1 MTPARFARA
10 SPVTAGHMYSR
21 LIVPLLC
28 ASALVFACGPLSRS
42 AEVPPGDL
50 AAADTTFR
58 DLAASLDVAVGREIQ
73 FALRVTNATEKR
85 LELSFPDG
93 QTHEL
98 VILDAAGREVWRW
111 SRDRMFTS
119 AVQTKLLGAGE
130 TTGYTESWTPPEGA
144 AGSFTAIASLRS
156 SNNPVELRHG
166 FTLP

>member
-1 MTPARFARA
+1 
-10 SPVTAGHMYSR
+10 MYSR

-42 AEVPPGDL
+42 AEVPPADL
-50 AAADTTFR
+50 AAADTTLR
-58 DLAASLDVAVGREIQ
+58 DLAASLDVAVRRDEGRDVE

-85 LELSFPDG
+85 LELSFADG
-93 QTHEL
+93 HTHDVL
-98 VILDAAGREVWRW
+98 ILDAAGREVWRW

-130 TTGYTESWTPPEGA
+130 TTNYTERWTPPADA
-144 AGSFTAIASLRS
+144 AGSYTVIASLRS

>member
-1 MTPARFARA
+1 M
-10 SPVTAGHMYSR
+10 HSR

-28 ASALVFACGPLSRS
+28 ASALAFACGPLSRS
-42 AEVPPGDL
+42 AEVRPADP
-50 AAADTTFR
+50 AAADTTLR
-58 DLAASLDVAVGREIQ
+58 DLAASLDVAVKRAESGDVE

-93 QTHEL
+93 QTHDV
-98 VILDAAGREVWRW
+98 VILDASGREVWRW

-130 TTGYTESWTPPEGA
+130 TTDYTERWTPPADA
-144 AGSFTAIASLRS
+144 AGSFTVIASLRS

>member
-1 MTPARFARA
+1 M
-10 SPVTAGHMYSR
+10 HSR

-42 AEVPPGDL
+42 AEVTPADP
-50 AAADTTFR
+50 AAVDTTLR
-58 DLAASLDVAVGREIQ
+58 DLAATLDVAVRRPDASRDVE

-93 QTHEL
+93 QTHDI

-111 SRDRMFTS
+111 SRERMFTS

-130 TTGYTESWTPPEGA
+130 STEYTERWAPPAGS
-144 AGSFTAIASLRS
+144 AGSFTVVASLRS
-156 SNNPVELRHG
+156 INNPIELRHG